1 MLSFFIFSYLKK
13 VSVHL
18 SQLIFFKKDKI
29 RNNISNHSC
38 YESMQLILSNI
49 CDVNIEDIKVKIS
62 DWNLEFEIK
71 CIRDEFKLDSGKK
84 KILLT
89 KKFESIQWIKK
100 YISLEYIFYGT
111 FYHFTIYLSLFCI
124 WILLWICLCFSI
136 FLSSL
141 LF

>member
-71 CIRDEFKLDSGKK
+71 CIRDEFKLDSEKK

-89 KKFESIQWIKK
+89 KKFESIQDRK
-100 YISLEYIFYGT
+100 SVV
-111 FYHFTIYLSLFCI
+111 
-124 WILLWICLCFSI
+124 
-136 FLSSL
+136 
-141 LF
+141 